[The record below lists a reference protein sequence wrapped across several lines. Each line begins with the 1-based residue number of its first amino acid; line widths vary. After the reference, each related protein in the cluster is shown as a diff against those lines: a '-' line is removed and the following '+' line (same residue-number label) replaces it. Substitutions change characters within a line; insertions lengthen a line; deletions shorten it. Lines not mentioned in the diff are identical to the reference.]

1 MPKQESSIKD
11 ESKAKAAPKSR
22 TASTATS
29 RSATGTTAKARP
41 AAPRAK
47 VASAGGA
54 RRSGNGGDTAE
65 RIRQRAYEIWER
77 EGRPEGR
84 EQAHWEQAEREVAKG
99 RGARQAAA
107 GR

>member
-1 MPKQESSIKD
+1 MPKQESSIKSQ
-11 ESKAKAAPKSR
+11 SKDSPAPKKASTSTSSSAAGNKVKPASQRAKAASSGGVR
-22 TASTATS
+22 
-29 RSATGTTAKARP
+29 
-41 AAPRAK
+41 RA
-47 VASAGGA
+47 
-54 RRSGNGGDTAE
+54 GNGGDVGE

-84 EQAHWEQAEREVAKG
+84 EQAHWEQAEREIAKA

>member
-1 MPKQESSIKD
+1 MPKQESSI
-11 ESKAKAAPKSR
+11 ENQSKAKAAPKTR
-22 TASTATS
+22 TASTTTS
-29 RSATGTTAKARP
+29 SSATGNKAKPAASRAKA
-41 AAPRAK
+41 
-47 VASAGGA
+47 ASTGGV
-54 RRSGNGGDTAE
+54 RRTGNGGDVAE

-84 EQAHWEQAEREVAKG
+84 EQEHWEQAEREIAKA

>member
-1 MPKQESSIKD
+1 VGH
-11 ESKAKAAPKSR
+11 AKAGILDQEPVEGR
-22 TASTATS
+22 
-29 RSATGTTAKARP
+29 
-41 AAPRAK
+41 
-47 VASAGGA
+47 GGA
-54 RRSGNGGDTAE
+54 EDQDGVDRRRPPGR

-84 EQAHWEQAEREVAKG
+84 EQAHWEQAEREVAKV

>member
-1 MPKQESSIKD
+1 MPKQEPSTRNQ
-11 ESKAKAAPKSR
+11 SKARAAPKR
-22 TASTATS
+22 ASTPTS
-29 RSATGTTAKARP
+29 SSATGNKAKP

-47 VASAGGA
+47 AGSSGGV
-54 RRSGNGGDTAE
+54 RRTGNGGDVAE

-84 EQAHWEQAEREVAKG
+84 EQAHWEQAEREVAKA
-99 RGARQAAA
+99 RGAGQAAT

>member
-1 MPKQESSIKD
+1 MPKQESSIKNQ
-11 ESKAKAAPKSR
+11 SKGEAAPKTR
-22 TASTATS
+22 TASTGGV
-29 RSATGTTAKARP
+29 R
-41 AAPRAK
+41 RA
-47 VASAGGA
+47 
-54 RRSGNGGDTAE
+54 GNGGDTAE

>member
-1 MPKQESSIKD
+1 MPKQESSI
-11 ESKAKAAPKSR
+11 ENQSKARSTPKAASTTTSSSATGNKAKPAASRAKAASTGGVRR
-22 TASTATS
+22 T
-29 RSATGTTAKARP
+29 
-41 AAPRAK
+41 
-47 VASAGGA
+47 
-54 RRSGNGGDTAE
+54 GNGGDVAE

-84 EQAHWEQAEREVAKG
+84 EQEHWERAEREIAKA

>member
-1 MPKQESSIKD
+1 MPKQESSIKN
-11 ESKAKAAPKSR
+11 ESKARSTPK

-29 RSATGTTAKARP
+29 SRATGNKTKP
-41 AAPRAK
+41 AASKTKAAPT
-47 VASAGGA
+47 GGI
-54 RRSGNGGDTAE
+54 RRTGNGGDVAE

-84 EQAHWEQAEREVAKG
+84 EQAHWEQAEREIAKA